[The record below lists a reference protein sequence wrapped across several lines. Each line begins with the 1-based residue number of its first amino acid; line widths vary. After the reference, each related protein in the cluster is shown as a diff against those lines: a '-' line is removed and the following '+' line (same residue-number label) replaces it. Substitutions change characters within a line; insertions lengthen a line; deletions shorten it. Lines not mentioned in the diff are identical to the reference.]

1 MLKRAG
7 TSDLGTLLNTD
18 GPISILVG
26 GKDSDNF
33 QRSCWC
39 EHRRCQQDHQ
49 FKHRENHT
57 REPVH
62 FLELL
67 FKDAANLEAEPVL
80 MYTKAWLATNFQTR
94 KSHYSP
100 SCLPRLS
107 GLRQVTRSHS
117 QSLLTCKTGRQGT
130 GRTVVR
136 TEYLTSI

>member
-7 TSDLGTLLNTD
+7 TSDLGTLLNID

-26 GKDSDNF
+26 GKDSDSF

-49 FKHRENHT
+49 FKNRKNHT

-67 FKDAANLEAEPVL
+67 FKDAANLEAEPVP
-80 MYTKAWLATNFQTR
+80 MYTKVWLATNFQTR
-94 KSHYSP
+94 TSHYSQ
-100 SCLPRLS
+100 SCLPHCLISGKSPALRARVCSPVKWGDTKLAGLLRGLS
-107 GLRQVTRSHS
+107 V
-117 QSLLTCKTGRQGT
+117 
-130 GRTVVR
+130 
-136 TEYLTSI
+136 